1 MATNMVKYH
10 LQAGISWK
18 EKAKRRR
25 LEINKLKQRI
35 KELEQS
41 RMNWKVKAM
50 ESGLQATDVPS
61 AGQAEAAE
69 SEKKL
74 HPSL

>member
-1 MATNMVKYH
+1 MATNMAKYH
-10 LQAGISWK
+10 LQSGISWK

-61 AGQAEAAE
+61 AGQAAE